1 MSENVKRRYEAP
13 RRAERAAAT
22 RSAVLAAARELFVA
36 RGYAGTAVGDIAAK
50 AGISVD
56 TVYSSVGRK
65 PVLLRELVET
75 SLSGQDHAVP
85 AAERDYVIRVRAAPT
100 AAEKIA
106 LYAEAITSIH
116 GRLAPVFL
124 ALRDAAVS
132 DRDCAALWRE
142 IAERRARNMLDFAA
156 DLRATGDLRDDLTDR
171 QVADVVWST
180 NAVEYW
186 VLLVHERG
194 WTPEEFRGWL
204 TDSWTRL
211 LLA

>member
-36 RGYAGTAVGDIAAK
+36 RGYPKTAVSDIAAL
-50 AGISVD
+50 AGVSVD

-75 SLSGQDHAVP
+75 SLSGQDRAVP
-85 AAERDYVIRVRAAPT
+85 AAERDYVVRVRAAPT

-116 GRLAPVFL
+116 RRLAPVFL
-124 ALRDAAVS
+124 ALRDAAVG
-132 DRDCAALWRE
+132 DQDCAALWRE

-156 DLRATGDLRDDLTDR
+156 DLRAAGGLREDLTDR
-171 QVADVVWST
+171 QVADIVWST

-194 WTPEEFRGWL
+194 WTPDQFREWI

>member
-1 MSENVKRRYEAP
+1 M
-13 RRAERAAAT
+13 
-22 RSAVLAAARELFVA
+22 LAAARELFVA
-36 RGYAGTAVGDIAAK
+36 RGYPKTAVGDIAAL
-50 AGISVD
+50 AGVSVD

-85 AAERDYVIRVRAAPT
+85 AAERDYVVRVRAAPT

-124 ALRDAAVS
+124 ALRDAAVG
-132 DRDCAALWRE
+132 DQDCAALWRE

-156 DLRATGDLRDDLTDR
+156 DLRATGDLREDLTDR

-194 WTPEEFRGWL
+194 WTPEQFREWI
-204 TDSWTRL
+204 TDSWTRV

>member
-1 MSENVKRRYEAP
+1 MSDNVKRRYEAP
-13 RRAERAAAT
+13 VRAERAAAT

-36 RGYAGTAVGDIAAK
+36 RGYAGTGVGDIAAL
-50 AGISVD
+50 AGVSVD

-65 PVLLRELVET
+65 PVVLRALVE
-75 SLSGQDHAVP
+75 SALSGTDHAVP

-100 AAEKIA
+100 AREKIG
-106 LYAEAITSIH
+106 LYADAITSIH

-124 ALRDAAVS
+124 ALRDAAAG
-132 DRDCAALWRE
+132 DPDCAALWRG

-194 WTPEEFRGWL
+194 WTPEEFREWIA
-204 TDSWTRL
+204 DSWTRL